1 MNQQIIDTVRY
12 RRPLATLG
20 ETEAV
25 IVQLGRDSITG
36 HKVAS
41 ETFARAVKLFG
52 HQGVVNILSL
62 MGDYAATTILLNAAD
77 QHVRPRDKSLLPI
90 P

>member
-1 MNQQIIDTVRY
+1 
-12 RRPLATLG
+12 
-20 ETEAV
+20 
-25 IVQLGRDSITG
+25 
-36 HKVAS
+36 
-41 ETFARAVKLFG
+41 VKLFG

-77 QHVRPRDKSLLPI
+77 QHVRPRDKSLLPM